1 MLLPSDHV
9 PNLGKVKQ
17 LLKAYHDCTCK
28 CGCYATELNEQERR
42 AMAFLEKRARARKRG
57 EKLALVLDIDETAL
71 SNYSFYETTD
81 TGRIQNLFDPW
92 VGSLQ
97 APAIEG
103 TLRLSQK
110 AQALRVDV
118 FPISGRRETLKAQTE
133 QNLRAQGYADWSGLL
148 FTTSGRPTA
157 AVWPNSSHPR
167 DNPLLIGD
175 TTSS

>member
-1 MLLPSDHV
+1 MLLPPEHV

-17 LLKAYHDCTCK
+17 LLKAYHDYTCK

-42 AMAFLEKRARARKRG
+42 AMAFLEKRARAQKRG
-57 EKLALVLDIDETAL
+57 EKLALVLDIDEKAL

-81 TGRIQNLFDPW
+81 MGRIQNLFDPW
-92 VGSLQ
+92 VDSAQ

-110 AQALRVDV
+110 ARALRVDV
-118 FPISGRRETLKAQTE
+118 RFISGRRETLKAQTE

-148 FTTSGRPTA
+148 LRPA
-157 AVWPNSSHPR
+157 EDHRSSVAEFKSSAR
-167 DNPLLIGD
+167 QRIVDRGS
-175 TTSS
+175 TSS